1 MNFFN
6 CAHTDEI
13 FSYLDDATGEQLHFN
28 VTKMFDWCSAE
39 ARKLGPNE
47 ENSEFEMI
55 RTPFDPHHVKHVI
68 LRKNID
74 YNRVDQLGEPCL
86 SKPLLAVVMPDGM
99 PCLVDGHHRLVR
111 LYADGAEEYTFYLVK
126 LGHWERFLVDIA
138 IFNIKEYLG
147 VSQYPEMGACI

>member
-6 CAHTDEI
+6 YAHTDEI

-55 RTPFDPHHVKHVI
+55 RTPFDPHHVKHV
-68 LRKNID
+68 
-74 YNRVDQLGEPCL
+74 
-86 SKPLLAVVMPDGM
+86 
-99 PCLVDGHHRLVR
+99 
-111 LYADGAEEYTFYLVK
+111 K